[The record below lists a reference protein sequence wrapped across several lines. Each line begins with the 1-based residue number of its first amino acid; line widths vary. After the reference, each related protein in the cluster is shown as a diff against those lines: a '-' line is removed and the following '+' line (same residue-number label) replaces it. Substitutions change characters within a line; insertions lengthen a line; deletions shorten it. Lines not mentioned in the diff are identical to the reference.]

1 MRPLSRV
8 WTRGERRKRK
18 AGRTTQDGGCA
29 RHAGTAG
36 DEAGRQARAHK
47 HTPVGRDRGRI
58 RGGRIL
64 NCKSIIAS
72 LRACAVCSLL
82 ARARGGVGGR
92 RHAKPMPPPPMPPA
106 AGGGSKFAVRV
117 LVGSTNPVKVSYRKG
132 SAREQASTRLAG
144 RGRTCTCCWPA
155 PPALLRCAPRVH
167 RGRWNAGPRVR
178 DAAPR
183 HATQRNSQARARAR
197 SLISRQRRTI
207 PFKPSAA

>member
-1 MRPLSRV
+1 MRPLSRL

-18 AGRTTQDGGCA
+18 AGRTTQGGGCA

-64 NCKSIIAS
+64 KSIIAS

-167 RGRWNAGPRVR
+167 RGRSNAGPRVR